1 MLYLGRLHA
10 VQKGIKI
17 DSKSS
22 EGKSF
27 LLKLMDQ
34 LEKVQ
39 NILRLSVTSIS
50 NFGFVLVCFSYFKI
64 NLNSI

>member
-1 MLYLGRLHA
+1 MYLGRLHA

-39 NILRLSVTSIS
+39 NILRLSVKLY
-50 NFGFVLVCFSYFKI
+50 FGFVLVCFSYFKI